1 MARIVWSQSL
11 RRGWLRG
18 WQTAWT
24 LSKVIFPVT
33 LLVSVLKETPLMD
46 GLVGLIAPFMSWFGL
61 PGEAAVAL
69 VMGMFINLYAAIGA
83 LLAMDLTV
91 KQAFIVAV
99 MTSFAH
105 NLLVETA
112 VTRQV
117 GVSVWFSGGVRVG
130 LAVVAALLLHWFW
143 PGGQAPANYTIP
155 ADFLPDA
162 GEPAGWGDVFLGGV
176 ATALGGIAQLV
187 LIVVPL
193 MIGMQILRD
202 LAVLDWLSR
211 KLGLLTR
218 LLDISPQ
225 GSLTLAA
232 GLVFGIA
239 YGAGLIIESAREG
252 QLSRRDL
259 YLLVLFLSTCHAVI
273 EDTLIFFPLG
283 IPLWPLLGMR
293 LLLALVLT
301 VLTARIWRKIV
312 QHKPLQ
318 EVGG

>member
-1 MARIVWSQSL
+1 MARIDFSQTL
-11 RRGWLRG
+11 RRGWRRG

-33 LLVSVLKETPLMD
+33 LLVGLLKETPLMD
-46 GLVGLIAPFMSWFGL
+46 GLIGLIAPSMAWFGL

-83 LLAMDLTV
+83 LLTMDLTV

-112 VTRQV
+112 VARQV
-117 GVSVWFSGGVRVG
+117 GVSVWFSGGVRIG
-130 LAVVAALLLHWFW
+130 LAVVAGFLIHRLW
-143 PGGQAPANYTIP
+143 PGGEAPAGHAAAVP
-155 ADFLPDA
+155 AADTKGA
-162 GEPAGWGDVFLGGV
+162 GGWGDVFLESV
-176 ATALGGIAQLV
+176 MAALGGIVQLAA
-187 LIVVPL
+187 IVVPL
-193 MIGMQILRD
+193 MIGIQWLRD
-202 LAVLDWLSR
+202 LAVLERLSQ
-211 KLGLLTR
+211 KLGLLAK
-218 LLDISPQ
+218 LLGIAPQ

-232 GLVFGIA
+232 GLVFGLA

-252 QLSRRDL
+252 RLSRRDL

-283 IPLWPLLGMR
+283 IPLWPLLGLR
-293 LLLALVLT
+293 LSLALVLT
-301 VLTARIWRKIV
+301 ALTARIWRKV
-312 QHKPLQ
+312 VRHEPLQ